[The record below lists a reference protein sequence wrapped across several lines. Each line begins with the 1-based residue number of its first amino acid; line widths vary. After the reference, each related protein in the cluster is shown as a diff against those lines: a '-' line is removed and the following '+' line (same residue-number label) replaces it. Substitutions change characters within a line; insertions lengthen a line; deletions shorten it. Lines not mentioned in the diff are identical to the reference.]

1 MEPFFRPLIYL
12 RSAVFA
18 YYELLLEDGDH
29 AKILPILG
37 NDEKA
42 VFLYLKTVS
51 FWNCVSGSSAFP
63 PSSPRFFSNPRF
75 CTRCFRKAVNR
86 CATTCFCGLAGWC
99 FARTG
104 GCCCASSNATSCSG
118 FLVVSLQP
126 RSPEIASFLLAALS
140 EPIPAEPGDEVV
152 EGLCRA
158 LLQHLEGDSRGA
170 LAEVTGSFVAVT
182 ERLQGELR
190 NLFNVKDLEVFL
202 AVEFQK

>member
-1 MEPFFRPLIYL
+1 MEPYFRPLLYL
-12 RSAVFA
+12 KSAVFA

-29 AKILPILG
+29 AKILPIFG

-63 PSSPRFFSNPRF
+63 PSSPRFCSNPRF
-75 CTRCFRKAVNR
+75 CTRCCRKAGNR
-86 CATTCFCGLAGWC
+86 CATTCCFALAGWC

-104 GCCCASSNATSCSG
+104 GFCFASSNPTNCSG
-118 FLVVSLQP
+118 FLNISLQP
-126 RSPEIASFLLAALS
+126 RSPKIATFLLAALN
-140 EPIPAEPGDEVV
+140 ERIPAEPGEEVV

-170 LAEVTGSFVAVT
+170 LAEVNGSFVAVT

-202 AVEFQK
+202 IVEFQK